1 MRRCA
6 TCSID
11 EGRPIPGAT
20 IAPARAAVPGIA
32 CRLLAAAV
40 ILLTPAPARAQAR
53 LTLDQLLDSNA
64 VAMGGRARLD
74 RLAAVVT
81 LRTTTSLTSLKLPDF
96 VLIEGYDSAGAV
108 RYAEGYDGHQAWEQ
122 TREDSARR
130 VVTGRAE
137 VALRRVAQWPGNI
150 VPLYRVGEFGDSLA
164 LEGVDSLEG
173 ELYYRLRLTLQDGFQ
188 RWYFVNAT
196 SYLIELARDARELHA
211 NDGNTRE
218 IETLFTDYRPVDG
231 YWFPFTVIERDLHTG
246 ATLSARTVLDFF
258 PGVELPDSLFA
269 AGGHSDPGRLER
281 FRALA
286 ASRRDGD

>member
-1 MRRCA
+1 M
-6 TCSID
+6 
-11 EGRPIPGAT
+11 P
-20 IAPARAAVPGIA
+20 PARAAVPGIA
-32 CRLLAAAV
+32 GRLLAAAV
-40 ILLTPAPARAQAR
+40 ILLTPAPARAQAG
-53 LTLDQLLDSNA
+53 LTLAQLLDSNA
-64 VAMGGRARLD
+64 VATGGRARLD
-74 RLAAVVT
+74 RLASVVT

-137 VALRRVAQWPGNI
+137 IALRRVAQWPGNI

-173 ELYYRLRLTLQDGFQ
+173 ELYYRLRLTLQDGFR

-196 SYLIELARDARELHA
+196 SYLIERARDARELHA

-231 YWFPFTVIERDLHTG
+231 YWFPFTVIERDLRTG
-246 ATLSARTVLDFF
+246 ETLSARTVLDFF

-269 AGGHSDPGRLER
+269 ASGHSDPARLER